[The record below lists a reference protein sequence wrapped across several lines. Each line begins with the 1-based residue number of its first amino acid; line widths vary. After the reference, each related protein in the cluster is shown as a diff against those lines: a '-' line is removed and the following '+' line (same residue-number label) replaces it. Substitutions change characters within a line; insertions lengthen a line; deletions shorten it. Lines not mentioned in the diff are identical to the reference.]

1 MEFLY
6 DEPIRYTEDDLLNRT
21 NFAKD
26 FALNILSIPKHKSMT
41 ISINGEWGSGKT
53 SLINLIKN
61 EIKDELRKRKDS
73 NHENLYYQV
82 IDFAPWN
89 TLDENAIINQFFNML
104 SSNFSEERIKKMLKT
119 DLYKGVI
126 AVAKELPKIGCIFKG
141 MDSLLKKYSKS
152 FLNGD
157 ENLLE
162 IKNKISNKLLGLPG
176 KFIVF
181 IDDIDR
187 LNKKEI
193 KLLIQLIKAVFDF
206 PNVIY
211 ILSFDKEIVAD
222 ALSNEQS
229 INGSQYLE
237 KIIQLS
243 LDIPEIE
250 KENLYNYL
258 FKKLDRVLENSA
270 VNNFDSS
277 RWGYIFRGGYSKYFK
292 TLRNIN
298 RYINSINIKQ
308 IRYLE
313 VIDCLDFFVMEA
325 ISLFEPDVLRLI
337 KGNRELLCRNSH
349 DDSNK
354 TAIETFEKDV
364 MNVSSNYELLTYL
377 FPILQNNKFGY
388 YSDVQNNSQRKING
402 RICNK
407 EYFDFYFNGIL
418 NDGFVSKVELKN
430 FVKMNNREERIHYL
444 KSLNNRSFSDF
455 LIMLY
460 YYNEEIKNIN
470 DVNPECLFDIIEC
483 ESMFKDL
490 SKIFAPK
497 HDIWVTGIIDK
508 YISVF
513 NNETLSM
520 IFLKE
525 LFEKNNNLKLL
536 IIIMYHLSQDT
547 NMYFNNQNIKPGKL
561 NTDNLQELHEI
572 LINRINEY
580 IENKENLLNK
590 DLVYM
595 EHFMNIKDSIK
606 VKTWFDK
613 LEQNE
618 INLLINNFYFT
629 GYGESSTRFLT
640 YRFNFED
647 CSKYMDVKEFTQY
660 LENKLVEKNVPAEIG
675 EVLFMMPPCNKD
687 DHYQMKDLY
696 EFCKENKILFN
707 KKDEFIDK

>member
-1 MEFLY
+1 M
-6 DEPIRYTEDDLLNRT
+6 
-21 NFAKD
+21 
-26 FALNILSIPKHKSMT
+26 
-41 ISINGEWGSGKT
+41 
-53 SLINLIKN
+53 
-61 EIKDELRKRKDS
+61 
-73 NHENLYYQV
+73 
-82 IDFAPWN
+82 
-89 TLDENAIINQFFNML
+89 
-104 SSNFSEERIKKMLKT
+104 
-119 DLYKGVI
+119 
-126 AVAKELPKIGCIFKG
+126 
-141 MDSLLKKYSKS
+141 
-152 FLNGD
+152 
-157 ENLLE
+157 
-162 IKNKISNKLLGLPG
+162 
-176 KFIVF
+176 
-181 IDDIDR
+181 
-187 LNKKEI
+187 
-193 KLLIQLIKAVFDF
+193 IKAVFDF

-444 KSLNNRSFSDF
+444 KSLNNRSF
-455 LIMLY
+455 
-460 YYNEEIKNIN
+460 
-470 DVNPECLFDIIEC
+470 
-483 ESMFKDL
+483 
-490 SKIFAPK
+490 
-497 HDIWVTGIIDK
+497 
-508 YISVF
+508 
-513 NNETLSM
+513 NNVV
-520 IFLKE
+520 
-525 LFEKNNNLKLL
+525 LL
-536 IIIMYHLSQDT
+536 
-547 NMYFNNQNIKPGKL
+547 
-561 NTDNLQELHEI
+561 
-572 LINRINEY
+572 
-580 IENKENLLNK
+580 
-590 DLVYM
+590 
-595 EHFMNIKDSIK
+595 
-606 VKTWFDK
+606 
-613 LEQNE
+613 
-618 INLLINNFYFT
+618 
-629 GYGESSTRFLT
+629 
-640 YRFNFED
+640 
-647 CSKYMDVKEFTQY
+647 
-660 LENKLVEKNVPAEIG
+660 
-675 EVLFMMPPCNKD
+675 
-687 DHYQMKDLY
+687 
-696 EFCKENKILFN
+696 
-707 KKDEFIDK
+707 

>member
-1 MEFLY
+1 
-6 DEPIRYTEDDLLNRT
+6 
-21 NFAKD
+21 
-26 FALNILSIPKHKSMT
+26 
-41 ISINGEWGSGKT
+41 
-53 SLINLIKN
+53 
-61 EIKDELRKRKDS
+61 
-73 NHENLYYQV
+73 
-82 IDFAPWN
+82 
-89 TLDENAIINQFFNML
+89 
-104 SSNFSEERIKKMLKT
+104 
-119 DLYKGVI
+119 
-126 AVAKELPKIGCIFKG
+126 

-595 EHFMNIKDSIK
+595 VHFMNIKDSIK

>member
-1 MEFLY
+1 MNFLY
-6 DEPIRYTEDDLLNRT
+6 DEPIKNTEEDLLNRT

-26 FALNILSIPKHKSMT
+26 FALNILSIPTQKTMT

-61 EIKDELRKRKDS
+61 EIRNELKSRS
-73 NHENLYYQV
+73 NANYENLFYQI

-104 SSNFSEERIKKMLKT
+104 SSNFSEEKIKKLLKT
-119 DLYKGVI
+119 DLYKSIISIG
-126 AVAKELPKIGCIFKG
+126 KEIPKIGCVFKG
-141 MDSLLKKYSKS
+141 MDILLKKYSKS
-152 FLNGD
+152 FLDGD

-162 IKNKISNKLLGLPG
+162 IKNKISNKLLETPG
-176 KFIVF
+176 KFIIF

-211 ILSFDKEIVAD
+211 ILSFDKKIVSD
-222 ALSNEQS
+222 ALSDEQS
-229 INGSQYLE
+229 IDGTQYLE

-243 LDIPEIE
+243 VDIPEIE
-250 KENLYNYL
+250 ENNLYNYL
-258 FKKLDRVLENSA
+258 FNKLDMILEN
-270 VNNFDSS
+270 VNVNDFDSV
-277 RWGYIFRGGYSKYFK
+277 RWGYIFRGGYNKYFK

-308 IRYLE
+308 VRYLK

-325 ISLFEPDVLRLI
+325 ISLFEPKLLQLI
-337 KGNRELLCRNSH
+337 KGNKELLCKDSLDDRNKSVL
-349 DDSNK
+349 D
-354 TAIETFEKDV
+354 TFKNDV
-364 MNVSSNYELLTYL
+364 LKISRNYELLTYL
-377 FPILQNNKFGY
+377 FPVLQNHKLGY
-388 YSDVQNNSQRKING
+388 YSDSQNYSKRKING

-418 NDGFVSKVELKN
+418 NDGFVSKVELN
-430 FVKMNNREERIHYL
+430 SFVKMDNQEERNHYL

-455 LIMLY
+455 LRMLY

-470 DVNPECLFDIIEC
+470 DVNPESLFDIIEC

-490 SKIFAPK
+490 SKFFAPK
-497 HDIWVTGIIDK
+497 NNIWITGIIDK
-508 YISVF
+508 YISIL

-536 IIIMYHLSQDT
+536 IFIMYHLAKDT
-547 NMYFNNQNIKPGKL
+547 DMYFNNTNLKEGEI
-561 NTDNLQELHEI
+561 NNDNLQKLHDI
-572 LINRINEY
+572 LANRLNKYINI
-580 IENKENLLNK
+580 KENISYK
-590 DLVYM
+590 ELVYIIN
-595 EHFMNIKDSIK
+595 FMNIKDSNK
-606 VKTWFDK
+606 VKPWFET
-613 LEQNE
+613 LEKNE

-640 YRFNFED
+640 YRFDFED
-647 CSKYMDVKEFTQY
+647 CSKYINIEEIIQY
-660 LENKLVEKNVPAEIG
+660 LKDKLVEKNVQAEIG
-675 EVLFMMPPCNKD
+675 EVLFMMPPCRKD
-687 DHYQMKDLY
+687 KHYQLKDLY

>member
-1 MEFLY
+1 M
-6 DEPIRYTEDDLLNRT
+6 
-21 NFAKD
+21 
-26 FALNILSIPKHKSMT
+26 
-41 ISINGEWGSGKT
+41 
-53 SLINLIKN
+53 
-61 EIKDELRKRKDS
+61 
-73 NHENLYYQV
+73 
-82 IDFAPWN
+82 
-89 TLDENAIINQFFNML
+89 
-104 SSNFSEERIKKMLKT
+104 
-119 DLYKGVI
+119 
-126 AVAKELPKIGCIFKG
+126 
-141 MDSLLKKYSKS
+141 
-152 FLNGD
+152 
-157 ENLLE
+157 
-162 IKNKISNKLLGLPG
+162 
-176 KFIVF
+176 
-181 IDDIDR
+181 
-187 LNKKEI
+187 
-193 KLLIQLIKAVFDF
+193 
-206 PNVIY
+206 
-211 ILSFDKEIVAD
+211 
-222 ALSNEQS
+222 
-229 INGSQYLE
+229 
-237 KIIQLS
+237 
-243 LDIPEIE
+243 
-250 KENLYNYL
+250 
-258 FKKLDRVLENSA
+258 
-270 VNNFDSS
+270 
-277 RWGYIFRGGYSKYFK
+277 
-292 TLRNIN
+292 
-298 RYINSINIKQ
+298 
-308 IRYLE
+308 
-313 VIDCLDFFVMEA
+313 
-325 ISLFEPDVLRLI
+325 
-337 KGNRELLCRNSH
+337 
-349 DDSNK
+349 
-354 TAIETFEKDV
+354 
-364 MNVSSNYELLTYL
+364 
-377 FPILQNNKFGY
+377 QNNKFGY

-595 EHFMNIKDSIK
+595 VHFMNIKDSIK

-647 CSKYMDVKEFTQY
+647 CSKYMYVKEFTKY
-660 LENKLVEKNVPAEIG
+660 L
-675 EVLFMMPPCNKD
+675 
-687 DHYQMKDLY
+687 
-696 EFCKENKILFN
+696 
-707 KKDEFIDK
+707 

>member
-595 EHFMNIKDSIK
+595 VHFMNIKDSIK

-647 CSKYMDVKEFTQY
+647 CSKYMDVKEFTRY

>member
-1 MEFLY
+1 M
-6 DEPIRYTEDDLLNRT
+6 R
-21 NFAKD
+21 
-26 FALNILSIPKHKSMT
+26 
-41 ISINGEWGSGKT
+41 NG
-53 SLINLIKN
+53 
-61 EIKDELRKRKDS
+61 
-73 NHENLYYQV
+73 
-82 IDFAPWN
+82 
-89 TLDENAIINQFFNML
+89 
-104 SSNFSEERIKKMLKT
+104 
-119 DLYKGVI
+119 
-126 AVAKELPKIGCIFKG
+126 
-141 MDSLLKKYSKS
+141 
-152 FLNGD
+152 
-157 ENLLE
+157 
-162 IKNKISNKLLGLPG
+162 
-176 KFIVF
+176 
-181 IDDIDR
+181 
-187 LNKKEI
+187 
-193 KLLIQLIKAVFDF
+193 VFDF

-595 EHFMNIKDSIK
+595 VHFMNIKDSIK

>member
-6 DEPIRYTEDDLLNRT
+6 DEPIKYTEDDLLNRT

-61 EIKDELRKRKDS
+61 EIENELRKRKDA

-104 SSNFSEERIKKMLKT
+104 SSNFSEERIKKILKT

-126 AVAKELPKIGCIFKG
+126 SIAKELPKIGCIFKG

-162 IKNKISNKLLGLPG
+162 IKNKISNKLSEIPG
-176 KFIVF
+176 KFVVF

-211 ILSFDKEIVAD
+211 ILSFDKEIVSD

-229 INGSQYLE
+229 VRGSQYLE

-250 KENLYNYL
+250 EENLHNYL
-258 FKKLDRVLENSA
+258 FKKLDKVLENSA
-270 VNNFDSS
+270 INNFDSS

-325 ISLFEPDVLRLI
+325 IALFEPEVLRLI
-337 KGNRELLCRNSH
+337 KGNRELLCRSIQ

-354 TAIETFEKDV
+354 TAIETFKKNIMD
-364 MNVSSNYELLTYL
+364 VSSNYELLTYL
-377 FPILQNNKFGY
+377 FPILQSNKFGY
-388 YSDVQNNSQRKING
+388 YSDVQNNNQRKING

-418 NDGFVSKVELKN
+418 NNGFVSKIELNN
-430 FVKMNNREERIHYL
+430 FIKMNNTDERKKYL
-444 KSLNNRSFSDF
+444 ETLNNQSFSDF
-455 LIMLY
+455 LRMLY
-460 YYNEEIKNIN
+460 YYSEGITDKNTL
-470 DVNPECLFDIIEC
+470 DPDCLFDVIES
-483 ESMFKDL
+483 EMNFKDI
-490 SKIFAPK
+490 SRFFSPRNESWI
-497 HDIWVTGIIDK
+497 TGIIDK
-508 YISVF
+508 YILIF

-520 IFLKE
+520 IILKE
-525 LFEKNNNLKLL
+525 IFEKNNNLNLL
-536 IIIMYHLSQDT
+536 IMILYHLSNDT
-547 NMYFNNQNIKPGKL
+547 DMYYNNQNTKEGSICKA
-561 NTDNLQELHEI
+561 NLLILHNI
-572 LINRINEY
+572 LADRINDF
-580 IENKENLLNK
+580 INNKEHLLNK
-590 DLVYM
+590 NLVYM
-595 EHFMNIKDSIK
+595 IHFLNIRDSIK
-606 VKTWFDK
+606 VKVWFEK
-613 LEQNE
+613 LNKYE

-629 GYGESSTRFLT
+629 GYGESTTRFLT
-640 YRFNFED
+640 YRFDFDD
-647 CSKYMDVKEFTQY
+647 CSKYINIEEFVQY
-660 LENKLVEKNVPAEIG
+660 LKEKLVEKDVQAEIG
-675 EVLFMMPPCNKD
+675 EVLFMMPPCHKD
-687 DHYQMKDLY
+687 DHYQLKDLY
-696 EFCKENKILFN
+696 KFCKENKISFN
-707 KKDEFIDK
+707 KKDEFIDR